1 MAVEFERK
9 TRKKRRWG
17 RIIEYTSF
25 QRRFIYGDTYNEEL
39 ERIRKNIG
47 RFKSGVTPQELAIGN
62 DYRVSVAKQL
72 LSDLEKE
79 GLFKLVVK
87 SRRVQMYLPVSNE

>member
-39 ERIRKNIG
+39 ERIRKNMG
-47 RFKSGVTPQELAIGN
+47 RFKSGITPQELAIGN

-79 GLFKLVVK
+79 GLFKLVVR
-87 SRRVQMYLPVSNE
+87 SRRVRMYLPVSND